1 MAVPALGQTVPGEPL
16 IGSGPAPLE
25 TLEDAWAAAL
35 AADRR
40 LEASQWN
47 LSAAERTGA
56 AAAAERLPSVTLGAD
71 YLALSQEPSFKL
83 PATGLLP
90 GSLPFFQQDSGGLQ
104 AVVKQPL
111 YTSGRITSGI
121 NAASDGIAAS
131 RAELCRSR
139 LDVKM
144 SVAEAYVL
152 VLRARRSVEVADNKL
167 TSLASHVR
175 VVDEL
180 FDKGAVAKTD
190 QLAAR
195 VAGADARQQVMQ
207 AQNGLQVAQAVYN
220 RAVGRRL
227 GEPVNLAELSVE
239 QGVEDI
245 DSLTHRAL
253 QLRPEL
259 AQISAQACAL
269 RDQAAGE
276 QAKKGPQVAVV
287 GGYVF
292 QQNRYLDPDGLAGVA
307 VMAEWNVIDSGRV
320 CNRAA
325 SLSEKA
331 EGLIRLRM
339 DLESMVALDVRQK
352 WLDLQTAL
360 ARIDVAR
367 QATEQAD
374 ENLQTARNRYRQQ
387 VGTNT
392 EVLDAEALRVQAFT
406 NYYNSVY
413 EAVLARLRLA
423 RAVGEI

>member
-1 MAVPALGQTVPGEPL
+1 
-16 IGSGPAPLE
+16 
-25 TLEDAWAAAL
+25 
-35 AADRR
+35 
-40 LEASQWN
+40 
-47 LSAAERTGA
+47 
-56 AAAAERLPSVTLGAD
+56 
-71 YLALSQEPSFKL
+71 
-83 PATGLLP
+83 
-90 GSLPFFQQDSGGLQ
+90 
-104 AVVKQPL
+104 
-111 YTSGRITSGI
+111 
-121 NAASDGIAAS
+121 
-131 RAELCRSR
+131 
-139 LDVKM
+139 
-144 SVAEAYVL
+144 
-152 VLRARRSVEVADNKL
+152 
-167 TSLASHVR
+167 
-175 VVDEL
+175 
-180 FDKGAVAKTD
+180 
-190 QLAAR
+190 
-195 VAGADARQQVMQ
+195 MQ
-207 AQNGLQVAQAVYN
+207 AQNGLQVAQAAYN
-220 RAVGRRL
+220 RAVGRPL

-245 DSLTHRAL
+245 GSLTHRAL